1 MLRAPL
7 NNPGELT
14 GRKIRVPN
22 SPLYVGTFKAMGA
35 LPTPLPFGDVYSAL
49 QQGVVDGAENSVS
62 AYYAY
67 KFHEVAKHYYFSNHM
82 LGPGIFVA
90 SARALQRLPEGQRAV
105 LTKTGAEAAMYHRRV
120 EWEES
125 EKMMNLARAAG
136 ASFNTVDIAPWAETA
151 RKIYPE
157 YEERIGKDVMT
168 QLRSA
173 IGSS

>member
-1 MLRAPL
+1 
-7 NNPGELT
+7 
-14 GRKIRVPN
+14 
-22 SPLYVGTFKAMGA
+22 
-35 LPTPLPFGDVYSAL
+35 
-49 QQGVVDGAENSVS
+49 
-62 AYYAY
+62 
-67 KFHEVAKHYYFSNHM
+67 
-82 LGPGIFVA
+82 
-90 SARALQRLPEGQRAV
+90 V